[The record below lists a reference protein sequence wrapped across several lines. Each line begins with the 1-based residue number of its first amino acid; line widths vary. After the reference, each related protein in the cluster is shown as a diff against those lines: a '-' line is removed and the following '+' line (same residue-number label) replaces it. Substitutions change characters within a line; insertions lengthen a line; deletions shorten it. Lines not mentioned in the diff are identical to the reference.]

1 MELIRRILPAPVQRK
16 MGGHP
21 ARKIFQALRI
31 AVNDEINALSEAL
44 DGAAELL
51 NPGGKAIVISYH
63 SLEDRMVKHRFRK
76 WKEDELGEPVPRK
89 AILPT
94 EEEIERNYKS
104 RSAKL
109 RIFQRYEE
117 DDEKEGD
124 EI

>member
-1 MELIRRILPAPVQRK
+1 
-16 MGGHP
+16 
-21 ARKIFQALRI
+21 
-31 AVNDEINALSEAL
+31 
-44 DGAAELL
+44 
-51 NPGGKAIVISYH
+51 
-63 SLEDRMVKHRFRK
+63 MVKHRFRK